1 MLLVVAGTLEHECEE
16 GVGKILG
23 CILLRELDEETM
35 AQIAYCLDA
44 DVLAKIVDALSPS
57 ITTRLGADSRSQLQ
71 SLGLSP
77 GVAMGRARLRNPP
90 PVRCL
95 PSPPSRP
102 LCPCCSPSRHSRH
115 RSPRPTSTPSS
126 SMS

>member
-35 AQIAYCLDA
+35 AHITYCLDA

-57 ITTRLGADSRSQLQ
+57 ITNGS
-71 SLGLSP
+71 GP
-77 GVAMGRARLRNPP
+77 PP

-102 LCPCCSPSRHSRH
+102 LYPCCSPSRHSRH